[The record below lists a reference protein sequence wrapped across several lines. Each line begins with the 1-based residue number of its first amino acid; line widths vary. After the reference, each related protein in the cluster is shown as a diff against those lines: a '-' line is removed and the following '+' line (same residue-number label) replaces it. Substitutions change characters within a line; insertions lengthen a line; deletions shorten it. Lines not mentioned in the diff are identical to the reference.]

1 MSEIKYTI
9 CLTSYPK
16 RFANLPKVLDSLW
29 AQTIKPE
36 RIVLTLARNEW
47 AAFCEMY
54 PEGLNCD
61 VLVIEKDVKVYKKF
75 LYAMEKYAAD
85 PYNLFLC
92 VDDDYIYSKDAAS
105 ILCGVYVNED
115 RPISG
120 NAYWHNGLKCHCGA
134 LSLVAPYVFR
144 GWRECEQHF
153 GKLESSDMF
162 YTMLAAHNQVTY
174 ASAGNLLEHYA
185 QPIEGEE
192 KYTRHGQVQR
202 TYLRFGK
209 ILGWF

>member
-1 MSEIKYTI
+1 MNDIKYTI

-75 LYAMEKYAAD
+75 LYAMEKYATD
-85 PYNLFLC
+85 PYDPFLC
-92 VDDDYIYSKDAAS
+92 VDDDYVYDKDAAS
-105 ILCGVYVNED
+105 ILISGWVHES

-144 GWRECEQHF
+144 GWHGCEQYF
-153 GKLESSDMF
+153 SKLESSDMF
-162 YTMLAAHNQVTY
+162 YTMLAANNHLTY

-185 QPIEGEE
+185 QPIEDKE

>member
-1 MSEIKYTI
+1 MNDIKYTI

-47 AAFCEMY
+47 AVFCEMY

-75 LYAMEKYAAD
+75 LYAMEKYASFGD
-85 PYNLFLC
+85 WIVC
-92 VDDDYIYSKDAAS
+92 VDDDYIYDPDAVSRLFRAQE
-105 ILCGVYVNED
+105 ICEADAVA
-115 RPISG
+115 G
-120 NAYWHNGLKCHCGA
+120 NTYWHNGLKCHCGA
-134 LSLVAPYVFR
+134 LSLVTPSLFV
-144 GWRECEQHF
+144 GWRNYEQYF
-153 GKLESSDMF
+153 GYLESSDMF
-162 YTMLAAHNQVTY
+162 YTMLAAQNCRTY
-174 ASAGNLLEHYA
+174 VGYSEMLENRA
-185 QPIEGEE
+185 TPIPSKE